1 MVNNMNNADGSV
13 KKAPHKGRSGRRFNL
28 LDALIILIV
37 VAVIALA
44 LLAYLPGGL
53 FRLAESSDVTI
64 IYTVEVT
71 GVKRELAA

>member
-1 MVNNMNNADGSV
+1 MNNADGSV

-53 FRLAESSDVTI
+53 FRLAVM
-64 IYTVEVT
+64 
-71 GVKRELAA
+71 LQ